1 MQRRFESLDGFRGM
15 CAVFVMVFHMHI
27 IESIT
32 ELSFFRHSY
41 IFVDFFFALSGFVL
55 THSYLKKDN
64 LKFKTFFV
72 SRFFRIYPL
81 HAAMLVVMISFEIV
95 KYFGEIKFGF
105 SFNSPAF
112 SQPNSIVDI
121 LPNALL
127 LQSWTQFTD
136 ELSFNYPSWSI
147 SIEFYT
153 YFIFF
158 ATISIF
164 RKSMVAI
171 WIFLVLMSSILF
183 FIDVPIIAKA
193 AFKGLSG
200 FFLGAVSYLIYLKIK
215 NLKLS
220 IVTASLIEV
229 MFILLS
235 IYVTCNIEWLTN
247 IAAKITFSLTIII
260 FSLELGLFSLILKT
274 KPLQIIGKL
283 SYSIYMTHAAF
294 LFVLFSV
301 VILIGYK
308 FGIETSIMID
318 GVRNIYVGG
327 YGNALVATS
336 IVIVIL
342 ISFLTYNLI
351 EIPFQKIGKR
361 INSIVKQKIN

>member
-1 MQRRFESLDGFRGM
+1 MQRRFEALDGFRGM
-15 CAVFVMVFHMHI
+15 CAVFVMIFHMHI

-164 RKSMVAI
+164 RKSMVA
-171 WIFLVLMSSILF
+171 
-183 FIDVPIIAKA
+183 
-193 AFKGLSG
+193 
-200 FFLGAVSYLIYLKIK
+200 
-215 NLKLS
+215 
-220 IVTASLIEV
+220 
-229 MFILLS
+229 
-235 IYVTCNIEWLTN
+235 
-247 IAAKITFSLTIII
+247 KITFSLTIII